1 MTKEEAIKVIRDL
14 KLGAGLSGDDT
25 AIDALEFV
33 ENYFLEK
40 GCANCKYEAVEPW
53 ESPCCRCSH
62 NHKDYY
68 TEK

>member
-33 ENYFLEK
+33 ENYFLEN
-40 GCANCKYEAVEPW
+40 GCANCKHEDAEPW
-53 ESPCCRCSH
+53 ELPCCMCSH